1 MTYSE
6 NRSAASALRSKAS
19 HAVLALLAA
28 ASLSGAAAA
37 AAAQAGDPPPAN
49 PAQAQAQ
56 AAASTPAKPDPEDKV
71 TCRQEEEIGTRL
83 GGKRVCHTQR
93 EWKRIAQDGQD
104 LLNSTGHQA
113 SPPGK

>member
-6 NRSAASALRSKAS
+6 NRSAASWLRAKAT
-19 HAVLALLAA
+19 HGILALLAA

-37 AAAQAGDPPPAN
+37 AQAGDPPAAN
-49 PAQAQAQ
+49 QDQAQAAQ
-56 AAASTPAKPDPEDKV
+56 AAASKSAKPDPEDRV

-93 EWKRIAQDGQD
+93 EWKQIARDGQD
-104 LLNSTGHQA
+104 MLNSNGHQA

>member
-6 NRSAASALRSKAS
+6 NRSAASWLRTKAT
-19 HAVLALLAA
+19 HGILALLAA

-37 AAAQAGDPPPAN
+37 AQPGDPPPAN
-49 PAQAQAQ
+49 QGQAQT
-56 AAASTPAKPDPEDKV
+56 ASSKTAKPDPEDRV
-71 TCRQEEEIGTRL
+71 TCREEEEIGTRL
-83 GGKRVCHTQR
+83 GGKRICHTQR